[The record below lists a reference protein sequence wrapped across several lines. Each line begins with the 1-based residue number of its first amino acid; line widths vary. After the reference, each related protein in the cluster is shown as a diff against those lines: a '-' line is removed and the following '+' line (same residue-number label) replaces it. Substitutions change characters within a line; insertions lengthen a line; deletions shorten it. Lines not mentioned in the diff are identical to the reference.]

1 MSIPFLLRVVFA
13 CIPGLLRHSKRVFFC
28 YIRRMINLI
37 KDNGE
42 STPFDEARFR
52 ESLMK
57 SGASRI
63 QVDAVLEEIKLKLYD
78 GLRTR
83 ELYQWA
89 HALLGQQSNAYA
101 ARYSLKKALME
112 LGPAGYYFE
121 KWIAKFL
128 EQMGYRALHSKHI
141 VGHAV
146 THEAD
151 VIAEREG
158 ELVWIECKF
167 RNTGE
172 SKISVTTPMYVLSRV
187 KDISNKKY
195 VFWDKE
201 MEFTRGMLVTN
212 SYFTQDS
219 IDFSEYY
226 GLELLSWDY
235 PRGASLKNLI
245 DQKALYPI
253 TCLTCLNK
261 GQKEELLSKNI
272 LLVQELEGKLDALPW
287 ANRQDLREEIRDLL
301 TLSD

>member
-1 MSIPFLLRVVFA
+1 
-13 CIPGLLRHSKRVFFC
+13 
-28 YIRRMINLI
+28 MINLI

-42 STPFDEARFR
+42 STPFDEVRFR
-52 ESLMK
+52 ASLMK
-57 SGASRI
+57 SGASGL
-63 QVDAVLEEIKLKLYD
+63 QVDAVLEEIRTKLYD

-89 HALLGQQSNAYA
+89 HRLLGKQSNAFA

-128 EQMGYRALHSKHI
+128 DHMGYSTLHSKHI
-141 VGHAV
+141 IGHAV

-151 VIAEREG
+151 VIAARDG
-158 ELVWIECKF
+158 DLVWIECKF

-172 SKISVTTPMYVLSRV
+172 SKITVTTPMYVLSRV

-235 PRGASLKNLI
+235 PRGSSLKDLI

-261 GQKEELLSKNI
+261 TQKEFLLSKNI
-272 LLVQELEGKLDALPW
+272 ILVKELEGRLDELSF
-287 ANRQDLREEIRDLL
+287 ANRQDLREEIRELL
-301 TLSD
+301 TLVG

>member
-1 MSIPFLLRVVFA
+1 MIR
-13 CIPGLLRHSKRVFFC
+13 GLFS
-28 YIRRMINLI
+28 YISGMEYINLI

-42 STPFDEARFR
+42 STPFDEERFR
-52 ESLMK
+52 ASLLK

-63 QVDAVLEEIKLKLYD
+63 QVEAVLEEIKSKLYE

-89 HALLGQQSNAYA
+89 HALLGKQSNAYA
-101 ARYSLKKALME
+101 ARYSLKKALMA

-128 EQMGYRALHSKHI
+128 ENMGYATLHSKHI

-151 VIAEREG
+151 VIAAKGG

-195 VFWDKE
+195 TFWNKE

-219 IDFSEYY
+219 VDFSAYY

-235 PRGASLKNLI
+235 PRGRSLKNLI

-253 TCLTCLNK
+253 TCLTCLEK
-261 GQKEELLSKNI
+261 DQMEELLSKNI
-272 LLVQELEGKLDALPW
+272 ILVKELEVNLADLPW

-301 TLSD
+301 QVNDESEYD